1 MFIRLHFQFEW
12 NNNNKLFNEKKNKK
26 NQTRW
31 TCLICCVSQCHGIRS
46 RTTGRICRQAGVFCR
61 PFFSLHLPVHTTR
74 VTLTTEIVHTSQ
86 SLAASIPPPYPRIFY
101 FQKNKQ
107 NTTGRAAHAKPPD
120 SSSSQPKSHEQGR
133 THTHTSFL
141 LFYIL
146 CWNSYSLSP
155 QPPHHWIFIDGR
167 IFFRNDGISLTK
179 GGFQRMCMYRIQ
191 IMWYRHLKIIII
203 FYLKGKWLIVLTVS
217 IAHMIS
223 DFKIWISPLFF
234 IIFIWPPSRIIIAV
248 ACDLSACHG
257 RCHPGAWLDPI
268 VFFSFFFWRWWITA
282 TVSFDLFVSILP
294 PSVCFYEKTKKRKR
308 EEKDVALRKPKF
320 QNRLLFT
327 SRRIFPFFLFVSY
340 MLAVLHN
347 TCLFVVLLF
356 SVLG

>member
-1 MFIRLHFQFEW
+1 MSRNPITDDG
-12 NNNNKLFNEKKNKK
+12 KN
-26 NQTRW
+26 
-31 TCLICCVSQCHGIRS
+31 LPPSGGLLS
-46 RTTGRICRQAGVFCR
+46 SF
-61 PFFSLHLPVHTTR
+61 FFSLHLPVHTTR

-191 IMWYRHLKIIII
+191 IMWYRHLKIII
-203 FYLKGKWLIVLTVS
+203 FYLKGKWLIGLTVS

-223 DFKIWISPLFF
+223 DFKILISPLFF
-234 IIFIWPPSRIIIAV
+234 YYFHLASV
-248 ACDLSACHG
+248 AYYHCCCL
-257 RCHPGAWLDPI
+257 WLVCVPREMSPRSVIGSDR
-268 VFFSFFFWRWWITA
+268 FHFFFFLAMMDHGDRQLW
-282 TVSFDLFVSILP
+282 SF
-294 PSVCFYEKTKKRKR
+294 CFYIATLCLFLWKNKKEEKGRKR
-308 EEKDVALRKPKF
+308 RGITKTQVSKSIVVHI
-320 QNRLLFT
+320 QTN
-327 SRRIFPFFLFVSY
+327 FPFFLFVSY

-356 SVLG
+356 SILG